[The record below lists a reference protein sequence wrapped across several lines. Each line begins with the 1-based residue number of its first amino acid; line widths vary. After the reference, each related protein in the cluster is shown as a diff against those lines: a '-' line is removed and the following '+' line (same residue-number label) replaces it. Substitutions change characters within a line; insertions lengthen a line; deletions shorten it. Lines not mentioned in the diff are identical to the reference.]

1 MASARKTV
9 PTSPTPAV
17 AVRCEP
23 PAEATR
29 ATAHAQ
35 RATGVTCSRPPMS
48 LVDTSAT
55 RAPTGTRDSIPRT
68 ETDMNRLDIFLEYL
82 EELIIIIAIV
92 VAIFVIFL
100 ALGGNDNQPAS
111 YEYYEPLLYWVV

>member
-1 MASARKTV
+1 
-9 PTSPTPAV
+9 
-17 AVRCEP
+17 
-23 PAEATR
+23 
-29 ATAHAQ
+29 
-35 RATGVTCSRPPMS
+35 
-48 LVDTSAT
+48 
-55 RAPTGTRDSIPRT
+55 
-68 ETDMNRLDIFLEYL
+68 MNRLDIFLEYL